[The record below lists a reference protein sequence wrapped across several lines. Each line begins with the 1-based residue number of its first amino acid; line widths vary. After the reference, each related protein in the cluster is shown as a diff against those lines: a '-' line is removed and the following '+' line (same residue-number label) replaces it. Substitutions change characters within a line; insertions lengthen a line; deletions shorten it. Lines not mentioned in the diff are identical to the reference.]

1 MILTTNAIRTHAE
14 TNMPSIGCSDW
25 VKLII
30 LKLAFFLLIENPEEN
45 NNKARSVG
53 FETTY
58 R

>member
-25 VKLII
+25 AKLII
-30 LKLAFFLLIENPEEN
+30 SKLAFFLFIENPEEN
-45 NNKARSVG
+45 NKARSVD